1 MRGRLTQCPSFRWRL
16 SSGLGQG
23 TGCGAETQ
31 QGTRGSWLCGP
42 PCTTAT
48 LCPPVASTEG
58 AVGGRRAGCTDFRV
72 GRQGLAQGSRD
83 PDLQV
88 LSFSASSALGR
99 QCSPNLPPPSSLGVW
114 PSPCELEA
122 CLSLATMDRKLS
134 GRWQGQVSIPTA
146 GRRQS
151 TAAPGSAQ
159 PGERGSWTRSRREE
173 QWAVP
178 A

>member
-1 MRGRLTQCPSFRWRL
+1 MPFLQVAPQLGPGAGDGVWGRNPAGHQGVLALWPSLHHGHPVPTCRFN
-16 SSGLGQG
+16 
-23 TGCGAETQ
+23 
-31 QGTRGSWLCGP
+31 RGSR
-42 PCTTAT
+42 
-48 LCPPVASTEG
+48 
-58 AVGGRRAGCTDFRV
+58 GGSAGAGCADFRV

-88 LSFSASSALGR
+88 LSFSTSSALGR
-99 QCSPNLPPPSSLGVW
+99 RCSPNLPPPSSLGVW

-122 CLSLATMDRKLS
+122 CLSLTTTDRKLS

-159 PGERGSWTRSRREE
+159 PGERGFWTRSRREE

-178 A
+178 V